1 MTMDFSRLHTYTPPQ
16 CAPENTGYTYSLSS
30 SYSTAALEFEKEHK
44 IGPVYDSP
52 RMSRRSLRLHT
63 MGGLYG
69 NRSLTENSQ
78 NQSVSYSS
86 STGSSRRS
94 VRSRKLQALSSSQSL
109 SGAQTG
115 QCSVGLS
122 CPEGNPNS
130 DTVLLSSRLEQSTV
144 RHSPA
149 EHSYT
154 GSEQNAEIK
163 RWSKMSMLSST
174 PLNGSASITETNSRV
189 ENGYICQRCSVH
201 AEREEDLT
209 GPSSL
214 STASVSQSEDCV
226 DATSSISTV
235 YSLDKLRKHQ
245 TGFLASVSTTCVHYS
260 RRVFTS
266 IVSVMTLLFQNVF
279 HVGHQAKGHERK
291 GVFLSVSN
299 SVRVVCSWLVARGTM
314 LKQTAFRRTRYRA
327 NDYHSSAHSSYCGSV
342 NVKDLETRDDQMDLT
357 SSLCDDCKGKQYLE
371 THTTHT
377 YSSSSCCLLT
387 ALWGLVAYTGYGLQ
401 QVGRGLGSAGTFVVR
416 KLLSVLWLAILS
428 PGHALT
434 GAFWWLGTAWYQMV
448 TLMSLV
454 NVFILTRCFPKL
466 LRLIIFLLP
475 FLLLLGLWYLGL
487 TRVIYYLPVLNMTE
501 WRAKI
506 SILPSVP
513 FFSLPSLLPTPSYN
527 SEPSSQMERSPLPVT
542 SQPVAASVD
551 SERMAR
557 LEQSVAALWESVHQR
572 EQQASQ
578 QHGEAVELVRAL
590 QEQINTQTDKET
602 LGLWVSQLLEPKF
615 DKLRGEIEREA
626 SDRAQT
632 QEQNVARQKVHAD
645 RLAQLELLLQALT
658 SKTEEVYRRQTDP
671 SAPAAVDVGGSQ
683 EDRDTLLAEV
693 QRLEAE
699 LGHIRNDLQGVMG
712 CQGKCGQF
720 DTLQETVSTQVR
732 EELYTLFYGSE
743 MRHSKDVTLPENLL
757 QWLSSQYTSSSDLHA
772 TLATLERSILGNIS
786 VQLEQSKSQSSAETV
801 TRTVTHTAGAAGM
814 TEEQVQIIV
823 HNALTLYSQDRTG
836 LVDYALESG
845 GGSILSTRCSETYET
860 KTALMSL
867 FGVPLWYF
875 SQSPRVVIQPDVY
888 PGNCWAFKGSQGYLV
903 IRLSL
908 SVLPTSFCL
917 EHIPKALSPTGNI
930 SSAPHHFRVYGLED
944 EYQEEGKLLGDYAY
958 QEDGESLQTFPVVE
972 NNDRAFQII
981 ELRVLSNWG
990 HPEYTCIYRFRV
1002 HGDPSI
1008 K

>member
-357 SSLCDDCKGKQYLE
+357 SSL
-371 THTTHT
+371 
-377 YSSSSCCLLT
+377 
-387 ALWGLVAYTGYGLQ
+387 W
-401 QVGRGLGSAGTFVVR
+401 
-416 KLLSVLWLAILS
+416 
-428 PGHALT
+428 HALT

>member
-357 SSLCDDCKGKQYLE
+357 SSLC
-371 THTTHT
+371 
-377 YSSSSCCLLT
+377 
-387 ALWGLVAYTGYGLQ
+387 YGLQ